1 MVEVIEKLPCGTV
14 LVRVCIDDSEKLCA
28 VGWVDNK
35 EEARAKVVELK
46 TRLGLEKQRIDALAA
61 CAVLCDV

>member
-28 VGWVDNK
+28 AGWVDSK
-35 EEARAKVVELK
+35 DQAPAKVDELK

-61 CAVLCDV
+61 CAVVCDV

>member
-14 LVRVCIDDSEKLCA
+14 LVRVCMDDSEKLCA
-28 VGWVDNK
+28 AGWVSSK
-35 EEARAKVVELK
+35 AEAPAKVDELK

-61 CAVLCDV
+61 CAVICDV